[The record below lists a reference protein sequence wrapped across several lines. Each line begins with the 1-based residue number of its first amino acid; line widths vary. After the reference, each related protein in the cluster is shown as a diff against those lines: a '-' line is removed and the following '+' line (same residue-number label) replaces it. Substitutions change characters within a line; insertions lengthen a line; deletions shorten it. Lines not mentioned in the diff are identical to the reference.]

1 MIWQHDFVPA
11 EPETAGKPDEPCINS
26 GGCRYLVGSHC
37 AHGCREAADAVTRLG
52 QEMEPEA
59 HEHDWTVWG
68 AVYHGGHSVWR
79 KCFDCAATESRSE
92 GHICPEHPEPEAPE
106 CSACG
111 GNDPEGC
118 PFCKRKAEYEH
129 RLAEMCFGTT
139 DEDEPEAP
147 EGDPFDGAPDECLCG
162 HDRAEHRA
170 GLKAPYEGC
179 NWCKCSQFIKDAWDH
194 EVAPVRRRP
203 PYAVAYEIGDG
214 RLYEVAL
221 SGDAVATV
229 EDGVFKISHATGVA
243 HIVQVKPIKES

>member
-1 MIWQHDFVPA
+1 MPSNDSSPAECPPMCRCGHSIMSHDKLMRHTCIGNRNLCGCWDFVPKKT
-11 EPETAGKPDEPCINS
+11 ETTGEPDEHCINS

-59 HEHDWTVWG
+59 HEHDWTEWG
-68 AVYHGGHSVWR
+68 AVYHGGDLQWR
-79 KCFDCAATESRSE
+79 DCR
-92 GHICPEHPEPEAPE
+92 
-106 CSACG
+106 ACG
-111 GNDPEGC
+111 DHET
-118 PFCKRKAEYEH
+118 
-129 RLAEMCFGTT
+129 RLP
-139 DEDEPEAP
+139 EPEAP

-162 HDRAEHRA
+162 HDRTEHRA

-179 NWCKCSQFIKDAWDH
+179 NWCKCSQFIKDVWDH
-194 EVAPVRRRP
+194 EVAPVPRRP

-229 EDGVFKISHATGVA
+229 EDGAVKISHLEGVKG
-243 HIVQVKPIKES
+243 IVQVKPYESEK